1 MKKLSMSILSLAF
14 AVTAFA
20 GGEEVKEKVVAVNPE
35 QSNIEWHGSKV
46 TGEHNGNVDV
56 RQGNV
61 VLDEKGNIK
70 SAYVQVDMKTITNED
85 LEGDSNGKLVGH
97 LKSDDFFSVE
107 KHPYAEINL
116 KSFTPGKESGT
127 YVASGDL
134 IIKGKTA
141 PVSFPF
147 TYNTNGGDFT
157 ATGDVTFDRSN
168 YDVRFGSPSFFDD
181 LGDKAIHDDV
191 NLSFTIKGSAKK

>member
-20 GGEEVKEKVVAVNPE
+20 GGEEVKETVVAVNPD
-35 QSNIEWHGSKV
+35 QSNIAWHGSKV

-70 SAYVQVDMKTITNED
+70 TAYVQVDMKTITNED

-116 KSFTPGKESGT
+116 KSFKPGKESGT

-134 IIKGKTA
+134 TIKGKTA

-147 TYNTNGGDFT
+147 TYNNNDGSFT

-168 YDVRFGSPSFFDD
+168 YDVRYGSPSFFDD
-181 LGDKAIHDDV
+181 LGDKVIHDDV

>member
-20 GGEEVKEKVVAVNPE
+20 GGEEVKENVIAVNPD

-85 LEGDSNGKLVGH
+85 LDGDSKGKLVGH

-116 KSFTPGKESGT
+116 KNFKPGKESGT

-134 IIKGKTA
+134 TIKGKTA
-141 PVSFPF
+141 PISFPF
-147 TYNTNGGDFT
+147 TYNNNGGNFT
-157 ATGDVTFDRSN
+157 ATGDLTFDRSN
-168 YDVRFGSPSFFDD
+168 YDVRYGSPSFFDD
-181 LGDKAIHDDV
+181 LGDKVIHDDV